1 MDYFKE
7 LKENNEDNDVCF
19 SISTFMYFQSIFI
32 EDNLLYTSMLLNLIM
47 IYTFVVADKT
57 HQMITK

>member
-1 MDYFKE
+1 
-7 LKENNEDNDVCF
+7 
-19 SISTFMYFQSIFI
+19 MYFQSIFI
-32 EDNLLYTSMLLNLIM
+32 EDILLYTSMLLNLIM